1 VTVRPLPRSLDPLPD
16 ESLPGYVLRL
26 AHRLD
31 RPPSRI
37 ALLTGLSQPLLPRHD
52 TPRIPAVRMLNLDAA
67 TAATFANATR
77 LSAPEVA
84 GLCLDRLRG
93 RS

>member
-1 VTVRPLPRSLDPLPD
+1 VTVQALPRSLDPLPD

-31 RPPSRI
+31 RAPGRI
-37 ALLTGLSQPLLPRHD
+37 AQLTGLSQPLRPRRD
-52 TPRIPAVRMLNLDAA
+52 TPRIPAIRMLHLDAA

-77 LSAPEVA
+77 LSASEVA
-84 GLCLDRLRG
+84 ELQGSVVL
-93 RS
+93 